1 MKNVRPSF
9 MIIIFS
15 LSERNT
21 GTVEYQIMR
30 STLGPEDLK
39 ASLRLV
45 EKRKNRQHV
54 LPSDVPLEGAEEYWK
69 SLNYNT
75 ARQLVPDGE
84 DAKVFRPDQFV
95 LANDAVERFR
105 EVSREGRKFSEETEK
120 AHAGLPKIVLGH
132 GVYEEEE
139 GLFFK
144 EPQHTSTYEPSNA
157 ATSED
162 STDYATPEDILK
174 KHCE

>member
-1 MKNVRPSF
+1 MKNVRLSF

-15 LSERNT
+15 SFERIT

-39 ASLRLV
+39 AGLRLV
-45 EKRKNRQHV
+45 ERRKNRQHV

-105 EVSREGRKFSEETEK
+105 EVSREGRKISEEMEK
-120 AHAGLPKIVLGH
+120 AACVHLPQELWAGLNRRSPN
-132 GVYEEEE
+132 
-139 GLFFK
+139 
-144 EPQHTSTYEPSNA
+144 TM
-157 ATSED
+157 
-162 STDYATPEDILK
+162 
-174 KHCE
+174 

>member
-1 MKNVRPSF
+1 
-9 MIIIFS
+9 
-15 LSERNT
+15 
-21 GTVEYQIMR
+21 MR
-30 STLGPEDLK
+30 STLGSEDLK
-39 ASLRLV
+39 AGLRMV

-84 DAKVFRPDQFV
+84 DAKVFRPEQFV

-105 EVSREGRKFSEETEK
+105 EVSREGRKISEEMEK

-144 EPQHTSTYEPSNA
+144 EPEHASTYYEPSNA
-157 ATSED
+157 AGSTD
-162 STDYATPEDILK
+162 STGDGNATPEDILK
-174 KHCE
+174 E